1 MKNTKNNKFMKNDII
16 KKGDMILVVL
26 LLLAA
31 GLFFLIGSFRKPGN
45 YAVVD
50 SSGDCQ
56 TYSLN
61 ENQEIVIDNAK
72 NHGKNIISIK
82 DGTVS
87 MTYATCPDLIC
98 VHHHSIEKNGETII
112 CVPND
117 VSVRI
122 VSTVENDIDN

>member
-1 MKNTKNNKFMKNDII
+1 MKNDII

-31 GLFFLIGSFRKPGN
+31 GLLFLIGSFRKPGN

-61 ENQEIVIDNAK
+61 ENQEIVIENAK
-72 NHGKNIISIK
+72 NHGKKSN
-82 DGTVS
+82 T
-87 MTYATCPDLIC
+87 
-98 VHHHSIEKNGETII
+98 
-112 CVPND
+112 
-117 VSVRI
+117 
-122 VSTVENDIDN
+122 